1 MSAERQ
7 GADREPLRM
16 IDPTVGGLIDG
27 DRMERMGRQFGPGWA
42 LALILVGVLFVAI
55 VLLALIAFS
64 VIRSMGEETVSV
76 LHNIHGTLV
85 AGQQADQEFHAA
97 TARRDENAERWMQV
111 TTERLT
117 TESQMLQAVLDHLRD
132 RPIATR
138 AAPAG
143 SGGG

>member
-1 MSAERQ
+1 MSAERR

-55 VLLALIAFS
+55 VLLALIVFS
-64 VIRSMGEETVSV
+64 VIRSMGETVSV
-76 LHNIHGTLV
+76 LHDIHGTLL

-97 TARRDENAERWMQV
+97 TARRDEAAERWMQV
-111 TTERLT
+111 TTERLA
-117 TESQMLQAVLDHLRD
+117 TENQMLQAVLDHLRD